1 MPIQIGQRPAHGFD
15 EPLRL
20 LTDCHRR
27 IEHFLK
33 VLLVLERQ
41 AADAPLPPGFRADL
55 EQALTY
61 FATAAPRH
69 TADEDE
75 SLFPRLKTAGADTR
89 ILDLLTRL
97 ERDHEEADRHHLAVE
112 NVGRRWLAAGHLGS
126 ADRAELRVHLHG
138 LRDLYEQHI
147 ALEDR
152 ELFPAAAEALSI
164 AELQAVGRE
173 MARRRAVILPA
184 KA

>member
-27 IEHFLK
+27 IEHFLN
-33 VLLVLERQ
+33 VLLVIEQQ
-41 AADAPLPPGFRADL
+41 AADAPLLPGLRADL

-75 SLFPRLKTAGADTR
+75 SLFPRLKAAAADTR
-89 ILDLLTRL
+89 ILGLLTRL
-97 ERDHEEADRHHLAVE
+97 EREHELAARHHLAVE
-112 NVGRRWLAAGHLGS
+112 SLGRHWLEAGRLGT
-126 ADRAELRVHLHG
+126 AERAELRVHLHG
-138 LRDLYEQHI
+138 LRDIYEQHI
-147 ALEDR
+147 GLEDR

-173 MARRRAVILPA
+173 MAARRAVTAPP